1 MNQLR
6 LARGYSAAEADDP
19 VTPGAEGGLHLRVV
33 IPLTGPDRYD
43 NLLGPASEPR
53 WLQLLQPVPEQ
64 IAHNANLVQQGF
76 RDYQELALSRLGL
89 RKLYGI
95 TLTLALLLAAFGAIA
110 VALSLSKR
118 LVRPLLSLAGGTQA
132 VGVGDYRPLPEPPE
146 RDEVGQLTRSFNAMT
161 RQLDEARRMVE
172 SNRQQLERSNV
183 YLESVLSNLSSGV
196 LVFDESFRVTTVNQ
210 GAQTILGADLRSV
223 IGRPLETVAGM
234 LEFANIVR
242 QAFSA
247 HAAVGSERQHWQQQ
261 FEIAPGQDDAPA
273 GSQPLTLLARGTHLR
288 VDGRGNGYLVVFD
301 DITEVISANRTVAWG
316 EVARRLAHEIKNP
329 LTPIQL
335 SAERLAMKLE
345 GKLPPAEAQ
354 IVARSTNTIVNQ
366 VASLKQMV
374 DDFREYAR
382 TPPAVMQ
389 RIDFNALVAD
399 VLSLYGWEPE
409 GGSSR
414 LAEKALNLDVT
425 LAPDLPPIEGDPT
438 QLRQV
443 IHNLMSNARDAI
455 AEQGGQGRVSVT
467 TQLMRS
473 EQPDRAAH
481 QALRFTVADTG
492 PGFPPQVMQRAFE
505 PYVTTKSHG
514 TGLGLAIVRKIV
526 EEHGGRIDLANRKEG
541 GARISILLTRLASEA
556 DTMDATA
563 QEKDNAATQ

>member
-1 MNQLR
+1 
-6 LARGYSAAEADDP
+6 
-19 VTPGAEGGLHLRVV
+19 
-33 IPLTGPDRYD
+33 
-43 NLLGPASEPR
+43 
-53 WLQLLQPVPEQ
+53 
-64 IAHNANLVQQGF
+64 
-76 RDYQELALSRLGL
+76 
-89 RKLYGI
+89 
-95 TLTLALLLAAFGAIA
+95 
-110 VALSLSKR
+110 
-118 LVRPLLSLAGGTQA
+118 
-132 VGVGDYRPLPEPPE
+132 
-146 RDEVGQLTRSFNAMT
+146 
-161 RQLDEARRMVE
+161 
-172 SNRQQLERSNV
+172 
-183 YLESVLSNLSSGV
+183 
-196 LVFDESFRVTTVNQ
+196 
-210 GAQTILGADLRSV
+210 
-223 IGRPLETVAGM
+223 
-234 LEFANIVR
+234 
-242 QAFSA
+242 
-247 HAAVGSERQHWQQQ
+247 
-261 FEIAPGQDDAPA
+261 
-273 GSQPLTLLARGTHLR
+273 

-345 GKLPPAEAQ
+345 GKLPAAEAQ
-354 IVARSTNTIVNQ
+354 IVERSTNTIVNQ

-409 GGSSR
+409 GGSPR
-414 LAEKALNLDVT
+414 HGGKALNLDVT
-425 LAPDLPPIEGDPT
+425 LGPDLPDIEGDPT

-443 IHNLMSNARDAI
+443 IHNLLSNARDAI

-473 EQPDRAAH
+473 EQPDRAGH
-481 QALRFTVADTG
+481 KTLRFTVADTG